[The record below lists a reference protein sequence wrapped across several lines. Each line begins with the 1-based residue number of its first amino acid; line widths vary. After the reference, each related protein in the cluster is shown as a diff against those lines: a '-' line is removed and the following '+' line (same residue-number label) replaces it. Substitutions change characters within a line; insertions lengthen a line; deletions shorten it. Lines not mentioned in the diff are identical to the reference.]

1 MQIYRAEEVII
12 FQGVFDPTQIS
23 LLWLIIFLA
32 FIIMQLFPN
41 IPLNWMTL
49 RTLSKIADRLRVLN
63 EFDIRGRKTLAEQ
76 LKKYGGNV
84 EKMNEYVQ
92 EIVEYFDIGP
102 VERDPYGILNRL
114 EYMLDLSRYRFKS
127 ILKTYAPNADEESLS
142 TLENTAAVA
151 NILHLIN
158 KIGRHY
164 YNLAKKFKNF
174 YIAQQIEFIMPL
186 LIDLAKNYYKAL
198 PATTRQIPIGD
209 AIGPMV
215 IANMFKKYGVKEV
228 VDVGNEMIMGEALFE
243 NRRLLLLK
251 AKGPAGR
258 VGKPGAAV
266 RQLVESYKELIKVI
280 ITIDAASKLEGEET
294 GSIAQGIGAAIG
306 DPGPEKFKIEEAALT
321 YRIPLIA
328 IIIKQGF
335 NEAISPMLK
344 QIATKVDEVIDKV
357 EKLVREMVPE
367 GGIALIVGIGNTLG
381 VGNGA

>member
-1 MQIYRAEEVII
+1 MQTNMLLQSVI
-12 FQGVFDPTQIS
+12 FQSLFDPS
-23 LLWLIIFLA
+23 LLTLFWLIFFLA
-32 FIIMQLFPN
+32 IFVLQFFPN
-41 IPLNWMTL
+41 IQLNWLTV
-49 RTLSKIADRLRVLN
+49 RTLSRIADKLRVLN
-63 EFDIRGRKTLAEQ
+63 EFDVRGKKILADQ
-76 LKKYGGNV
+76 LKKYGADVN
-84 EKMNEYVQ
+84 KMNEYVQ

-114 EYMLDLSRYRFKS
+114 EYIIDLSRFRLRALLKS
-127 ILKTYAPNADEESLS
+127 YAPKIDEESLS

-158 KIGRHY
+158 KVAKHY

-174 YIAQQIEFIMPL
+174 YIAQQIEFIMPQ

-198 PATTRQIPIGD
+198 PATTQQIPIGD
-209 AIGPMV
+209 GIGPMV
-215 IANMFKKYGVKEV
+215 IANMYKKYNVNEIK
-228 VDVGNEMIMGEALFE
+228 DVGNEMVLGEAQFE
-243 NRRLLLLK
+243 NRKLLLLK
-251 AKGPAGR
+251 AKGPGGT

-266 RQLVESYKELIKVI
+266 KQIVDAYRDNIKVI

-306 DPGPEKFKIEEAALT
+306 DPGPEKFKIEEAALA

-344 QIATKVDEVIDKV
+344 QIATKTDEVIDRV
-357 EKLVREMVPE
+357 EKLIREMVPE
-367 GGIALIVGIGNTLG
+367 GGFALVVGIGNTLG

>member
-1 MQIYRAEEVII
+1 MQVYGSKEII
-12 FQGVFDPTQIS
+12 FQGLFDPTQIS

-32 FIIMQLFPN
+32 FMVMQLFPN

-63 EFDIRGRKTLAEQ
+63 EFDMRGRKALAEQ

-114 EYMLDLSRYRFKS
+114 EYMLDLSRYRFRS
-127 ILKTYAPNADEESLS
+127 LLKNYAPNADEESLS

-151 NILHLIN
+151 NVLHLIN

-174 YIAQQIEFIMPL
+174 YIAQQIEFIMPM

-198 PATTRQIPIGD
+198 PATTQQIPIGD

-243 NRRLLLLK
+243 NRKLLLLK

-266 RQLVESYKELIKVI
+266 RQIVESHKDLIKVI

-344 QIATKVDEVIDKV
+344 QIATKVDEVIDRV